1 MRMQAPSHARRANLA
16 EAAPRPQMG
25 GMIRALLLLCLLAL
39 PAAAQEFRGHGGPV
53 RALAV
58 SGGLL
63 ASGGFDQAVILWDP
77 HTGQARRVL
86 RWHQGAVN
94 AVLALPD
101 GRLATAGEDARIAI
115 WGPAGEEPERVLQ
128 GHSEPVAGLA
138 AREGRL
144 ASAGWDGAVRLWDLA
159 TGAARV
165 LEGHQG
171 TVNAVAFAADGA
183 LHSTG
188 QDGTLR
194 RWEADGTG
202 KVLAEFGLPRTA
214 LLALPDGTLAA
225 AGVDGTVNLVAPDGA
240 ARELRAGPRPVV
252 ALAATADGGTL
263 AVGSIGGSVGLYALP
278 EGRLRATLEG
288 PGLPVWSAAFAPDG
302 RVLWTGGQDRLLRA
316 WDVATARPLEPA
328 AAPVAEALPAGLD
341 PLGAEVWRACQA
353 CHALRPD
360 DGPMAGPHLHRLFG
374 RRMGTVPGYAYS
386 ERLARGD
393 ITWTAETVSD
403 LFTRGPDVVTPGT
416 RMPVQRVGNA
426 EEMAALIR
434 FLEAATR

>member
-1 MRMQAPSHARRANLA
+1 MR
-16 EAAPRPQMG
+16 
-25 GMIRALLLLCLLAL
+25 GMIRALLALCLLAT
-39 PAAAQEFRGHGGPV
+39 PAVAQEFRGHGGPV

-58 SGGLL
+58 SGGVL

-77 HTGQARRVL
+77 ATGQARRVL
-86 RWHQGAVN
+86 RWHQGAVA

-101 GRLATAGEDARIAI
+101 GRLASAGEDARIAI
-115 WGPAGEEPERVLQ
+115 WGAHGEEPETVLE
-128 GHSEPVAGLA
+128 GHSEPIAGLA
-138 AREGRL
+138 AHGAFL
-144 ASAGWDGAVRLWDLA
+144 ASAGWDGTVRLWPLA
-159 TGAARV
+159 GGPARV
-165 LEGHQG
+165 MEGHQG
-171 TVNAVAFAADGA
+171 TVNAVAFTPDGA

-194 RWEADGTG
+194 RWEADGTPR
-202 KVLAEFGLPRTA
+202 VVAEFGLPRTA
-214 LLALPDGTLAA
+214 LLALPEGALAV
-225 AGVDGTVNLVAPDGA
+225 AGVDGTVALVAPDGA
-240 ARELRAGPRPVV
+240 AREVASGPRPVV
-252 ALAATADGGTL
+252 ALAASRDGATL
-263 AVGSIGGSVGLYALP
+263 AVGSIGGSVALIALP
-278 EGRLRATLEG
+278 GGALRGTLEG
-288 PGLPVWSAAFAPDG
+288 PGLPVWSAAFSLDG

-316 WDVATARPLEPA
+316 WDVATARPLAPA
-328 AAPVAEALPAGLD
+328 AAPPAEALPAGLD

-360 DGPMAGPHLHRLFG
+360 GGPMAGPHLHNLFG

-393 ITWTAETVSD
+393 IVWTGETVSD